1 MMPPIEADPILGLQ
15 SERARRQAW
24 AGSWVRPSNTK
35 ARQVL
40 ALHKEGLSSRL
51 ISRNGR
57 SKNTVMEIVKLE
69 FRAANTYAPERLGSG

>member
-24 AGSWVRPSNTK
+24 AGSWVSIRQ
-35 ARQVL
+35 ARRLGRL
-40 ALHKEGLSSRL
+40 ALHKEGLSSWL